1 MEEYYMLNFLR
12 RNAKILAIII
22 ILFFIF
28 NTTVLATD
36 INMNLPV
43 DESTTGENTGTEGT
57 EGTDMNV
64 EDANAITEGE
74 QDANQITDLTEAG
87 TTEEPLQDD
96 VGGTAAP
103 SAVSSIA
110 QENMSFS
117 NILNI
122 LVITVGVIL
131 ILLAIAILI
140 RLKG

>member
-1 MEEYYMLNFLR
+1 MLNFIR
-12 RNAKILAIII
+12 RNAKILAIIV
-22 ILFFIF
+22 ILFFAF
-28 NTTVLATD
+28 NTTAFATD

-74 QDANQITDLTEAG
+74 QDANQITDLTDAG

-103 SAVSSIA
+103 SAVSSIC
-110 QENMSFS
+110 
-117 NILNI
+117 
-122 LVITVGVIL
+122 
-131 ILLAIAILI
+131 LLYTS
-140 RLKG
+140 RCV